1 MNIVNK
7 LTVRQLKENKKRTMV
22 TVIGV
27 IISVAMITAVATL
40 GLSFMDMMRRQT
52 IADDGEWHVLYE
64 NVNRRQLEA
73 IESDEETK
81 SVMLS
86 KDLGYAKLENGKNSN
101 KPYLFVKAY
110 DQAGLT
116 GFPIHITEGRLPQSP
131 DEIVVPVHVA
141 TNGKVQ
147 YHLGDVLELDVGER
161 YNRESEDIG
170 PLGQTT
176 SFDTDKEGNSLEILR
191 NTRHKRYTVVGFME
205 RPEWEAT
212 WAPGYTVV
220 SYYDENTVSD
230 TERFHASVTVKKIN
244 RALFNKAEKF
254 AEENEIGKVSFN
266 NTLLRTYGVVK
277 NDNMQSMLNVLTAI
291 IMSIIMVGSI
301 SLIYN
306 AFAISVSERSRYL
319 GMLSSVGATKKQ
331 KRNSVFFEG
340 TVIGAVSIPIGI
352 VCGLCGIGITFACIN
367 PLIQGAFGVTE
378 DFRLTVSPLMIA
390 GTILLSA
397 LTIFISTY
405 IPARRASRVT
415 PIDAIRQ
422 TGDVKLTGKTVKT
435 TKLTRKI
442 FGIEAEL
449 GLKNLKRNKR
459 RYKATVFSLIIS
471 LVLFLSVS
479 YFSTNLKKSLALTQD
494 GYNFDI
500 QVIGR
505 RGEGTELFHQIAAL
519 DGVTKA
525 SSLKRLDAA
534 CTLTGNKLPAY
545 LKQHPQ
551 YQADREA
558 FEYMVEVYALDN
570 TSMEEYTR
578 SIGVDARKMKDLS
591 CIIIDRF
598 QYGDNEKGK
607 YVELKPVNL
616 SRGDSLPV
624 AYMDSEKGQNIALG
638 ELTVLQT
645 TDQFPMGVMPI
656 GNNAGFQV
664 IVGEDVFHKLAERIE
679 RKDIYTSSYL
689 CLQSK
694 DPMKLQTEI
703 EGLRDASETNSIYIF
718 NTYQMRQQEEQ
729 LMMLLTVFVYGFII
743 LITAICIANIFNTIS
758 TSIALRK
765 REFAMLKSVGMTPKG
780 FNKMINY
787 ESIFYGIKAL
797 LYGLPASVLM
807 MLFIYYTLTKQFNFG
822 FMLPWTEIAV
832 AMIAVFLIV
841 SAAMLYSISKV
852 KKENIIDALKQENI

>member
-40 GLSFMDMMRRQT
+40 ELSFMDMMRRQT

-73 IESDEETK
+73 IKSDEETK

-86 KDLGYAKLENGKNSN
+86 KDLGYAKLENGKNRN

-367 PLIQGAFGVTE
+367 SLIQGAFGVTE

-405 IPARRASRVT
+405 IPARCASRVT

-591 CIIIDRF
+591 CIVIDRF

>member
-244 RALFNKAEKF
+244 RALFDKAEKF

-266 NTLLRTYGVVK
+266 NTLLRTYGIVK

-367 PLIQGAFGVTE
+367 SLIQGAFGVTE

-405 IPARRASRVT
+405 IPARCASRVT

-500 QVIGR
+500 QITGR

-591 CIIIDRF
+591 CIVIERF
-598 QYGDNEKGK
+598 QYGDSEQGK
-607 YVELKPVNL
+607 YVEAKPVNL
-616 SRGDSLPV
+616 SRGDILPV

-664 IVGEDVFHKLAERIE
+664 IVGEDVFHKLAEKIE

-780 FNKMINY
+780 FNKMIHY